1 MTAVGSYAQAGPT
14 LVERAIDRAK
24 RCPDCAQIIAELLHR
39 DAAILRTLRR
49 VCGTD
54 HDEEH
59 P

>member
-1 MTAVGSYAQAGPT
+1 MTSTPTPT
-14 LVERAIDRAK
+14 LAERAIDRAK